1 MSNYLRSIPAR
12 ALLIGITAGMR
23 SQVPGAVLA
32 WRQDDAPFYAS
43 WRRWPVLRSAWG
55 RRVLML
61 SAAGEA
67 VADKTPAVPPRTK
80 PGPLFGRM
88 LFGGIAGAAIGSERR
103 GKGPLLRGVLFGAL
117 GGLLGSYG
125 GMRARGSVVQMTG
138 LPDQVVAVFEEVAAV
153 SIANRAI
160 TKR

>member
-1 MSNYLRSIPAR
+1 MSKYLRSVPIR
-12 ALLIGITAGMR
+12 ALMIGIAAGMR
-23 SQVPGAVLA
+23 SQIPGAVLA

-43 WRRWPVLRSAWG
+43 WRRWPVLRSVWG

-61 SAAGEA
+61 SAAGE
-67 VADKTPAVPPRTK
+67 VIADKTSAVPPRTK

-103 GKGPLLRGVLFGAL
+103 GKGPLVRGALLGVL
-117 GGLLGSYG
+117 GGLIGSYG
-125 GMRARGSVVQMTG
+125 GMRARASVAQITG
-138 LPDQVVAVFEEVAAV
+138 LPDQVVAVFEDVAAV